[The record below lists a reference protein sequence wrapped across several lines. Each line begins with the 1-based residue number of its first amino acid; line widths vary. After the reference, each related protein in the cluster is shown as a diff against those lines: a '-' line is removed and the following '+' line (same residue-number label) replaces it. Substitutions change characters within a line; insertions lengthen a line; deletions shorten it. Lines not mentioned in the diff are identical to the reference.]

1 LFFFKGL
8 GRWGFSPS
16 NFPQQQQIG
25 LKVSGFY
32 IIWRLL
38 RGWVCLHGRTSRDA
52 FKAMKPG
59 YTFFELYKKTIVF
72 FKPKLLTNKHYEDTD
87 GTGNNSPYYFNCYL
101 VYFGIDFIA
110 GTSCFTYIG

>member
-1 LFFFKGL
+1 MGI
-8 GRWGFSPS
+8 
-16 NFPQQQQIG
+16 FP
-25 LKVSGFY
+25 VEFPTTTADRFESF
-32 IIWRLL
+32 RLL
-38 RGWVCLHGRTSRDA
+38 HYLAFIKGGLHGRTSRDA